1 MGEQKEI
8 FPSEGLVDNSCFLKI
23 SAFLGDRFSKTGLK
37 EFGE

>member
-8 FPSEGLVDNSCFLKI
+8 FPSEGFVDNSCFLKK

-37 EFGE
+37 ELGE